1 MEAVMFWNT
10 DVLHE
15 MNRLR
20 REMNNLFSSYPG
32 NSSTNATYPLINV
45 YDNPDSV
52 IVTAELPGMTKD
64 KIAITFVD
72 NTLTLSG
79 KLNDCDERK
88 KMTMIRRERSK
99 GDFEKTVRLP
109 SKIIA
114 ERIEASFVNGI
125 LSITLPKAEEAKPK
139 TITVNTL

>member
-1 MEAVMFWNT
+1 
-10 DVLHE
+10 
-15 MNRLR
+15 
-20 REMNNLFSSYPG
+20 
-32 NSSTNATYPLINV
+32 
-45 YDNPDSV
+45 
-52 IVTAELPGMTKD
+52 
-64 KIAITFVD
+64 
-72 NTLTLSG
+72 
-79 KLNDCDERK
+79 
-88 KMTMIRRERSK
+88 MTMIRRERSK

>member
-32 NSSTNATYPLINV
+32 SSSTNATYPLINV
-45 YDNPDSV
+45 YDNPDTIV
-52 IVTAELPGMTKD
+52 VTAELPGMTKE
-64 KIAITFVD
+64 KIAITFAD
-72 NTLTLSG
+72 NSLTLSG
-79 KLNDCDERK
+79 KLNDCEESR

-99 GDFEKTVRLP
+99 GDFEKTIRLP
-109 SKIIA
+109 SKIVA
-114 ERIEASFVNGI
+114 ERIEASFINGI
-125 LSITLPKAEEAKPK
+125 LSISLPKAEEAKPK
-139 TITVNTL
+139 TITVNAQ

>member
-1 MEAVMFWNT
+1 MFWNT

>member
-1 MEAVMFWNT
+1 MFWNT

-32 NSSTNATYPLINV
+32 SSSTNVTYPLINV
-45 YDNPDSV
+45 YDNPDTIV
-52 IVTAELPGMTKD
+52 VTAELPGMTKE

-72 NTLTLSG
+72 NSLTLSG
-79 KLNDCDERK
+79 KLNDCDESK

-99 GDFEKTVRLP
+99 GDFEKTIRLP

-139 TITVNTL
+139 TITVNAQ

>member
-1 MEAVMFWNT
+1 MFWNT

-32 NSSTNATYPLINV
+32 SSSTNATYPLINV
-45 YDNPDSV
+45 YDNPDNI

-72 NTLTLSG
+72 NALKLSG
-79 KLNDCDERK
+79 KLNDCDESK

-114 ERIEASFVNGI
+114 EKIEASFVNGI
-125 LSITLPKAEEAKPK
+125 LSVSLPKAEEAKPK
-139 TITVNTL
+139 TITVNAQ

>member
-1 MEAVMFWNT
+1 MFWNT

-32 NSSTNATYPLINV
+32 SSSTNATYPLINV
-45 YDNPDSV
+45 YDNPDTIV
-52 IVTAELPGMTKD
+52 VTAELPGMSKE
-64 KIAITFVD
+64 KIAIKFVD
-72 NTLTLSG
+72 NSLILSG
-79 KLNDCDERK
+79 KLNDCDESK
-88 KMTMIRRERSK
+88 KMTMIRSERSK

-125 LSITLPKAEEAKPK
+125 LSVSLPKAEEAKPK
-139 TITVNTL
+139 TITVNAQ